1 VRRLLKKSNGAAA
14 ARKYIQILDTYSNKK
29 EEQNS

>member
-1 VRRLLKKSNGAAA
+1 VLKKSDGTAA

-29 EEQNS
+29 EEQNF